1 MGSNPIPSANLY
13 VRALRRGSAFLY
25 GRWSM
30 TIAGRALPSVKS
42 ILEHLVGLFVGA
54 MIYSAGLNLFLVPNQ
69 IIDGGVVG
77 VGLIATEL
85 TGIPFSVWVVLLNI
99 PFFILGYRK
108 VGASLAAYATAAVLI
123 LSFWSPIFEEMPPFT
138 TDPFLATIFGGVII
152 GIGVGIV
159 IRSGG
164 SLDGTEI
171 MAIWLD
177 RRSAFS
183 VGEIVMFCNIFI
195 LGSAGFVFSWN
206 SAMYSLVAYFIC
218 SKMIDI
224 VSAGLDES
232 KGVFIVTE
240 KSDEVGDAIMNQMHR
255 AVTFIHGEG
264 GYLRNDKNILYCVIS
279 RLEVTR
285 LKFITHDIDPQAF
298 LSVFDVREVQGG
310 FLKKKR
316 H

>member
-1 MGSNPIPSANLY
+1 
-13 VRALRRGSAFLY
+13 
-25 GRWSM
+25 M

-108 VGASLAAYATAAVLI
+108 VGASLAAYATAVVLI

>member
-1 MGSNPIPSANLY
+1 
-13 VRALRRGSAFLY
+13 
-25 GRWSM
+25 M

-123 LSFWSPIFEEMPPFT
+123 LSFWSPLFEEMPPFT

-240 KSDEVGDAIMNQMHR
+240 KSDEVGGAIMNQMHR

>member
-1 MGSNPIPSANLY
+1 
-13 VRALRRGSAFLY
+13 
-25 GRWSM
+25 M
-30 TIAGRALPSVKS
+30 TIAGKRLPPVKS
-42 ILEHLVGLFVGA
+42 ILEHVLGLFLGA

-77 VGLIATEL
+77 VGLILTEL
-85 TGIPFSVWVVLLNI
+85 TGIAFSVWVVLLNI
-99 PFFILGYRK
+99 PFFFLGYKK
-108 VGASLAAYATAAVLI
+108 VGASLAAYASVAVVI
-123 LSFWSPIFEEMPPFT
+123 LSFWSPIFEAMEPIT
-138 TDPFLATIFGGVII
+138 RDPFLATIFGGMII
-152 GIGVGIV
+152 GIGVGLV

-177 RRSAFS
+177 RKTAFS
-183 VGEIVMFCNIFI
+183 IGEIVMFFNVFI

-224 VSAGLDES
+224 VSNGLDES

-240 KSDEVGDAIMNQMHR
+240 KSDAVADAVMNQMHR
-255 AVTFIHGEG
+255 AVTLLHGEG
-264 GYLRNDKNILYCVIS
+264 GFLKNDKEIIYCVIS

-285 LKFITHDIDPQAF
+285 LKYLTHEIDPQAF
-298 LSVFDVREVQGG
+298 LSIFDVREVQGG
-310 FLKKKR
+310 FMKKR
-316 H
+316 RH

>member
-1 MGSNPIPSANLY
+1 
-13 VRALRRGSAFLY
+13 
-25 GRWSM
+25 M

-123 LSFWSPIFEEMPPFT
+123 LSFWSPLFEEMPPFT

>member
-1 MGSNPIPSANLY
+1 
-13 VRALRRGSAFLY
+13 
-25 GRWSM
+25 M
-30 TIAGRALPSVKS
+30 TIAGKRLPPVKS
-42 ILEHLVGLFVGA
+42 ILEHVLGLFLGA

-77 VGLIATEL
+77 VGLILTEL
-85 TGIPFSVWVVLLNI
+85 TGIAFSVWVVLLNI
-99 PFFILGYRK
+99 PFFFLGYKK
-108 VGASLAAYATAAVLI
+108 VGASLAAYASVAVVI
-123 LSFWSPIFEEMPPFT
+123 LSFWSPIFEAM
-138 TDPFLATIFGGVII
+138 FGGMII
-152 GIGVGIV
+152 GIGVGLV

-177 RRSAFS
+177 RKTAFS
-183 VGEIVMFCNIFI
+183 IGETVMFFNVFI

-224 VSAGLDES
+224 VSNGLDES

-240 KSDEVGDAIMNQMHR
+240 KSDAVADAVMNQMHR
-255 AVTFIHGEG
+255 AVTLLHGEG
-264 GYLRNDKNILYCVIS
+264 GFLKNDKEIIYCVIS

-285 LKFITHDIDPQAF
+285 LKYLTHEIDPQAF
-298 LSVFDVREVQGG
+298 LSIFDVREVQGG
-310 FLKKKR
+310 FMKKR
-316 H
+316 RH